1 MTVIEIGGRRTPPG
15 AQSTGLTV
23 GGPQPPGLQ
32 RRHLVRKSPFVISL
46 QGVSRDAWSEQKP
59 DCNVERE

>member
-1 MTVIEIGGRRTPPG
+1 MTLREIGGRRTPPG
-15 AQSTGLTV
+15 TQSTGLTV
-23 GGPQPPGLQ
+23 GGPQPPGL
-32 RRHLVRKSPFVISL
+32 RRRRLVRKSPFMISL